1 MRSLSAALFVA
12 LVWCPARMALGDVSV
27 DSTRAVLLQMQQ
39 QAIRGEIVLSSGQ
52 RAMVRVDT
60 VRADSVVVRQR
71 LGPLYQQYAVYA
83 LADVD
88 SVYRHPLSPRQVEPP
103 ASKLSMPT
111 ALGLELLVPGAGYL
125 YAGEKGTALSLAG
138 MSVAAAVTALATG
151 TDGAAAWIPAVAWMK
166 IAAILDV
173 RDRVRAVNH
182 SGTVHHGR
190 AHASAQP
197 DLYRNGLPSGYP
209 AFRIRWSLS
218 VGRRGPF

>member
-1 MRSLSAALFVA
+1 MKRLSAALVVA
-12 LVWCPARMALGDVSV
+12 LVWSPARMALGDAPV

-39 QAIRGEIVLSSGQ
+39 QATQGEIVLRSGQ

-60 VRADSVVVRQR
+60 VRTDSVVVRQR
-71 LGPLYQQYAVYA
+71 LGPLYQQHAVYA

-88 SVYRHPLSPRQVEPP
+88 SVYRHSLPPRQVEPP

-151 TDGAAAWIPAVAWMK
+151 TDGAAAWIPAAAWMK
-166 IAAILDV
+166 VAALLDV

-182 SGTVHHGR
+182 SGIVQHGR
-190 AHASAQP
+190 AHASTRP
-197 DLYRNGLPSGYP
+197 DLYRNGLPAGHP
-209 AFRIRWSLS
+209 AFRIRWSLGA
-218 VGRRGPF
+218 GRRGSF